1 MATNSM
7 DAHGVK
13 LQQEASRG
21 SPSRTAPTGTPR
33 ATEAPSHL
41 PAGPS
46 TATPFPTPLRGT

>member
-21 SPSRTAPTGTPR
+21 SPSCTAPTGTPR